1 MNKVV
6 VLIPVK
12 DTLYFY
18 ECLLSLKAQT
28 FKDFLILVVNDT
40 KSREAINICK
50 EFSDLNIE
58 IIHLKKNY
66 GVGHARKEGLEFI
79 YEKCSDISYVMFLDA
94 DDMLSPNA
102 IEEAYYAAANSKSD
116 IVLFDYYENNYLAE
130 IDQSFTFEPGQII
143 FDKIIKIDFL
153 KQNNINFL
161 PLKVEE
167 DLSFNLLLNNIDP
180 SVFHYNKI
188 LYYHRYHI
196 KSLTYEYMVNNDLMI
211 EKQKNIINAFYQSFQ
226 DIKKK
231 KQNIHINNCF
241 AFIESC
247 YDSYEILFNLNK
259 IDLEIEKQI
268 KYIFSLTEIQTLL
281 KQFTSIILNDYNIL
295 PIKQF
300 FYQNDEKLFW
310 YKETFYQWCLKF
322 GIDLNKK

>member
-1 MNKVV
+1 MNKVII
-6 VLIPVK
+6 LIPVK
-12 DTLYFY
+12 DTSYFY

-28 FKDFLILVVNDT
+28 FKDFLVLVVNDAKT
-40 KSREAINICK
+40 KEAINICE

-58 IIHLKKNY
+58 ILHLKKNY

-79 YEKCSDISYVMFLDA
+79 YEKHSDIPYLMFLDA

-102 IEEAYYAAANSKSD
+102 IEEAYHAAIKSESD
-116 IVLFDYYENNYLAE
+116 MVLFDYYGNDYLFE
-130 IDQSFTFEPGQII
+130 IDQNFTFEPGQII

-153 KQNNINFL
+153 KQNDINFL

-167 DLSFNLLLNNIDP
+167 DLSFNLLLNNINP
-180 SVFHYNKI
+180 SVFHYNQI

-196 KSLTYEYMVNNDLMI
+196 KSLTYEYMVNNNLII
-211 EKQKNIINAFYQSFQ
+211 EKQKNIINAFYQTFQ
-226 DIKKK
+226 NIKEKE
-231 KQNIHINNCF
+231 QHIHINNCF

-247 YDSYEILFNLNK
+247 YDSYEILFNLNEVDSK
-259 IDLEIEKQI
+259 IEEQI
-268 KYIFSLTEIQTLL
+268 KYIFSLTEIQSLL
-281 KQFTSIILNDYNIL
+281 QQFTTIILNDYNVL

-300 FYQNDEKLFW
+300 FYQNNERLFW

-322 GIDLNKK
+322 GIDLK